1 MAADFS
7 MTAELLAAHRISTS
21 VSEIHGVLSGQM
33 CADSAAF
40 DLGLSLKIL
49 EIPDDTNEVIANLL
63 KMLAEDVLS
72 QLQAENYAFQPLL
85 PDEDEAFSQRLTALS
100 HWCDG
105 FNAGFAGAWVRDDS
119 AMATDTRE
127 VLSDF
132 SRIAEVDEEVEEGE
146 ATSESENEVNFME
159 IEEYVRMAAITVFMQ
174 NNVTQTQAMTMD
186 INVPDENIH

>member
-21 VSEIHGVLSGQM
+21 VSEIHGVLSGQI

-40 DLGLSLKIL
+40 DLGLSIKIL
-49 EIPDDTNEVIANLL
+49 EIPEDTKQVITKLL
-63 KMLAEDVLS
+63 KMLAEDILS
-72 QLQAENYAFQPLL
+72 QLETENYAFELLL
-85 PDEDEAFSQRLTALS
+85 PDADEEFSQRLIALS
-100 HWCDG
+100 QWCNG

-119 AMATDTRE
+119 AMETDTRE

-132 SRIAEVDEEVEEGE
+132 SRIAEVDEEDEE
-146 ATSESENEVNFME
+146 ASESDNEVNFME
-159 IEEYVRMAAITVFMQ
+159 IEEYVRMAAITVFLQ
-174 NNVTQTQAMTMD
+174 NNANQAPPVTLD

>member
-21 VSEIHGVLSGQM
+21 VSEIHGVLSGQI

-40 DLGLSLKIL
+40 DLGLSIKIL
-49 EIPDDTNEVIANLL
+49 EIPEDTKQVITKLL
-63 KMLAEDVLS
+63 KMLAEDILS
-72 QLQAENYAFQPLL
+72 QLETENYAFELLL
-85 PDEDEAFSQRLTALS
+85 PDADEEFSQRLIALS
-100 HWCDG
+100 QWCNG

-119 AMATDTRE
+119 AMETDTRE

-132 SRIAEVDEEVEEGE
+132 SRIAEVDEEDEE
-146 ATSESENEVNFME
+146 ASESDNEVNFME
-159 IEEYVRMAAITVFMQ
+159 IEEYVRMAAITVFLQ
-174 NNVTQTQAMTMD
+174 DNANQAPPVTLD

>member
-21 VSEIHGVLSGQM
+21 VSEIHGVLSGQI

-40 DLGLSLKIL
+40 DLGLSIKIL
-49 EIPDDTNEVIANLL
+49 EIPEDTKEVITKLL
-63 KMLAEDVLS
+63 KMLAEDILS
-72 QLQAENYAFQPLL
+72 QLETENYAFELLL
-85 PDEDEAFSQRLTALS
+85 PDADEEFSQRLIALS
-100 HWCDG
+100 QWCDG

-119 AMATDTRE
+119 AMEADTRE

-132 SRIAEVDEEVEEGE
+132 SRIAEVDEEDEE
-146 ATSESENEVNFME
+146 ASERDNEVNFME
-159 IEEYVRMAAITVFMQ
+159 IEEYVRMAAITVFLQ
-174 NNVTQTQAMTMD
+174 NNANQAPPVTLD

>member
-21 VSEIHGVLSGQM
+21 VSEIHGVLSGQI

-40 DLGLSLKIL
+40 DLGLSIKIL
-49 EIPDDTNEVIANLL
+49 EIPEDTKQVITKLL
-63 KMLAEDVLS
+63 KMLAEDILS
-72 QLQAENYAFQPLL
+72 QLETENYAFELLL
-85 PDEDEAFSQRLTALS
+85 PDADEEFSQRLIALS
-100 HWCDG
+100 QWCNG

-119 AMATDTRE
+119 AMETDTRE

-132 SRIAEVDEEVEEGE
+132 SRIAEVDEEDEE
-146 ATSESENEVNFME
+146 ASESDDEVNFME
-159 IEEYVRMAAITVFMQ
+159 IEEYVRMAAITVFLQ
-174 NNVTQTQAMTMD
+174 NNANQAPPVTLD

>member
-21 VSEIHGVLSGQM
+21 VSEIHGVLSGQI

-40 DLGLSLKIL
+40 DLGLSIKIL
-49 EIPDDTNEVIANLL
+49 EIPEDTKQVITKLL
-63 KMLAEDVLS
+63 KMLAEDILS
-72 QLQAENYAFQPLL
+72 QLETENYAFELLL
-85 PDEDEAFSQRLTALS
+85 PDADEEFSQRLIALS
-100 HWCDG
+100 QWCNG

-119 AMATDTRE
+119 AMETDTRE

-132 SRIAEVDEEVEEGE
+132 SRIAEVDEEDEE
-146 ATSESENEVNFME
+146 ASESDNEVNFME
-159 IEEYVRMAAITVFMQ
+159 IEEYVRMAAITVFLQ
-174 NNVTQTQAMTMD
+174 NNTNQAPPVTLD

>member
-21 VSEIHGVLSGQM
+21 VSEIHGVLSGQI

-40 DLGLSLKIL
+40 DLGLSIKIL
-49 EIPDDTNEVIANLL
+49 EIPEDTKQVITKLL
-63 KMLAEDVLS
+63 KMLAEDILS
-72 QLQAENYAFQPLL
+72 QLETENYAFELLL
-85 PDEDEAFSQRLTALS
+85 PDADEEFSQRLIALS
-100 HWCDG
+100 QWCNG

-119 AMATDTRE
+119 AMETDTRE

-132 SRIAEVDEEVEEGE
+132 SRIAEVDEEDEE
-146 ATSESENEVNFME
+146 ASESDNEVNFME
-159 IEEYVRMAAITVFMQ
+159 IEEYVRMAAITVFLQ
-174 NNVTQTQAMTMD
+174 NNANQSPPVTLD

>member
-21 VSEIHGVLSGQM
+21 VSEIHGVLSGQI

-40 DLGLSLKIL
+40 DLGLSIKIL
-49 EIPDDTNEVIANLL
+49 EIPEDTKQVITKLL
-63 KMLAEDVLS
+63 KMLAEDILS
-72 QLQAENYAFQPLL
+72 QLETENYAFELLL
-85 PDEDEAFSQRLTALS
+85 PDADEEFSQRLIALS
-100 HWCDG
+100 QWCNG

-119 AMATDTRE
+119 AMETDTRE

-132 SRIAEVDEEVEEGE
+132 SRIAEVD
-146 ATSESENEVNFME
+146 EVNFME
-159 IEEYVRMAAITVFMQ
+159 IEEYVRMAAITVFLQ
-174 NNVTQTQAMTMD
+174 NNANQAPPVTLD

>member
-21 VSEIHGVLSGQM
+21 VSEIHGVLSGQI

-40 DLGLSLKIL
+40 DLGLSIKIL
-49 EIPDDTNEVIANLL
+49 EIPEDTKQVITKLL
-63 KMLAEDVLS
+63 KMLAEDILS
-72 QLQAENYAFQPLL
+72 QLETENYAFELLL
-85 PDEDEAFSQRLTALS
+85 PDADEEFSQRLIALS
-100 HWCDG
+100 QWCNG

-119 AMATDTRE
+119 AMETDTRE

-132 SRIAEVDEEVEEGE
+132 SRIAEVDEEDEE
-146 ATSESENEVNFME
+146 ASESDNEVNFME
-159 IEEYVRMAAITVFMQ
+159 IAEYVMMAAITVFLQ
-174 NNVTQTQAMTMD
+174 NNANQAPPVTLD